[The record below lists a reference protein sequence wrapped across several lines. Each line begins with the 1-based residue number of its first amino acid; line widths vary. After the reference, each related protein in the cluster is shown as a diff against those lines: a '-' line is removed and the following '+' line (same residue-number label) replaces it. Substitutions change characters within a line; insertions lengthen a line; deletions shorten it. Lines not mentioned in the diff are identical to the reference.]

1 MYMCPEQRTSQ
12 EVEMNY
18 SSTTLPWFAVEVTP
32 RKEKQVVDSLM
43 NKGYECLLPMQR
55 TRRNNSGDCKESKM
69 PLFPG
74 YLFCQLSLEENRM
87 ALLTT
92 PNLRNLVGVA
102 GRPLP
107 LANHEVAMLKRIV
120 TTGVVAQSW
129 PYMREGD
136 TVELVDGP
144 LAGMRGLLVSVK
156 EDSHLVVSIEL
167 LHRSIAVKIHP
178 ERVSISSVHTQFGL
192 IPSPAHS

>member
-1 MYMCPEQRTSQ
+1 
-12 EVEMNY
+12 MNY
-18 SSTTLPWFAVEVTP
+18 SSTRDPWFAVEVTP
-32 RKEKQVVDSLM
+32 RKEKQVLDSLVS
-43 NKGYECLLPMQR
+43 KGYECLLPMQR
-55 TRRNNSGDCKESKM
+55 MRRNSSGDCRESKV

-102 GRPLP
+102 GRPIP
-107 LANHEVAMLKRIV
+107 LANNEVAMLKRIV
-120 TTGVVAQSW
+120 ATGVVAQSW

-136 TVELVDGP
+136 IVELVDGP
-144 LAGMRGLLVSVK
+144 LAGLRGLLVSVK
-156 EDSHLVVSIEL
+156 EDSHLVVAIEL

-178 ERVSISSVHTQFGL
+178 ERVSVSPASGRFGL
-192 IPSPAHS
+192 IPSPTLP